1 MRNARGHELEDS
13 LFGILVFLCTLI
25 RRFEETSACI
35 RTHDSQFSR
44 QAPTLPNVQYYIHE
58 VFFLSIEFFSQW
70 NISVKR
76 KNMSID
82 RKDIVLREPFVH
94 GDVFVH

>member
-58 VFFLSIEFFSQW
+58 VFFLSSSKVALTKHPKYITKSQYW
-70 NISVKR
+70 LDHTHSSSCYYYQPR
-76 KNMSID
+76 
-82 RKDIVLREPFVH
+82 
-94 GDVFVH
+94 